1 MCDSAMTL
9 RYSERDQ
16 THYTVVLLTA
26 SVQLVTDLDRQAF
39 IESGPPGVRLYVDGA
54 SILLGLLLLCVIP
67 TGSACKCD
75 NLRTIFDF
83 VDMTMC
89 GPACGV

>member
-39 IESGPPGVRLYVDGA
+39 IESGVWTSWCSFIRRR
-54 SILLGLLLLCVIP
+54 S
-67 TGSACKCD
+67 
-75 NLRTIFDF
+75 
-83 VDMTMC
+83 
-89 GPACGV
+89 